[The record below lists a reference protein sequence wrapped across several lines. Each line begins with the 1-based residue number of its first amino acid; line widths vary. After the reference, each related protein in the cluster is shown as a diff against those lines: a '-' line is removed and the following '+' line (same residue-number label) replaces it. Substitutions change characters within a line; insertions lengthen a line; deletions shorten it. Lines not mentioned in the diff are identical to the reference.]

1 MTFFTEGKIHCFD
14 RPRSRKELCG
24 GSMRKDELLEM
35 IANGESSKVEFK
47 TDDVH
52 PNALAEE
59 IVAFDNFEGGTI
71 LIGVDDSGE
80 IKGYTRNDI
89 EEFVP

>member
-1 MTFFTEGKIHCFD
+1 MKQ
-14 RPRSRKELCG
+14 
-24 GSMRKDELLEM
+24 DELFEM

-59 IVAFDNFEGGTI
+59 IIAFANFE
-71 LIGVDDSGE
+71 
-80 IKGYTRNDI
+80 
-89 EEFVP
+89 